1 MALLVTAEFQDTD
14 VSLAGRFLVVRTTIR
29 NRSGEPWRAGEGWN
43 TGYHLFDN
51 PTGTLVIDGDREP
64 LDLAPG
70 GERQIETRIPLPEEP
85 GDYSVYI
92 SPMQEH
98 VAWLYEKGSPFL
110 LIDVAVDDSSAPAL
124 RGWQLADKGAVARRR
139 FFRSLGSAFVLPLRQ
154 PWRNRSLIATL
165 VRRDILSRYAGSVG
179 GALWTILNPLL
190 LMLTYF
196 FVFGI
201 VLGARADNDP
211 SPTGFAFYFLAGMMP
226 WLAFSDALGR
236 APGIL
241 VEHRN
246 FIVKLVFPVDT
257 LPVNLVVTGL
267 VTEFFGILV
276 LLLGLLIARHE
287 IPLTVLYLPVL
298 IIPQVLLTAGLC
310 WFLATLGV
318 FVRDLAQING
328 YLLTIWFF
336 VTPICYPESQPEQ
349 VLPPQALRLTH
360 MNPIYVLVHNYR
372 RVMLDSAAPE
382 WGPVLWTTA
391 ASLVLFFGGYA
402 WFHKLRR
409 SFADLI

>member
-1 MALLVTAEFQDTD
+1 MALFVTAEFQDTD

-29 NRSGEPWRAGEGWN
+29 NRSNAPWRAGEGWN

-51 PTGTLVIDGDREP
+51 PTGTLVIDGERAP
-64 LDLAPG
+64 LDLPPG
-70 GERQIETRIPLPEEP
+70 GEKQIETRIPLPQEP
-85 GDYSVYI
+85 GDYSVYV

-98 VAWLYEKGSPFL
+98 VAWLYEKGSPFI

-124 RGWQLADKGAVARRR
+124 RRWQLADQGALARRR
-139 FFRSLGSAFVLPLRQ
+139 FLRGFGSAFALPLRQ
-154 PWRNRSLIATL
+154 PWRNRSLIGTL
-165 VRRDILSRYAGSVG
+165 VRRDIMSRYAGSLA

-201 VLGARADNDP
+201 VLQARADNDP
-211 SPTGFAFYFLAGMMP
+211 TVTGFAFYFLTGMMP
-226 WLAFSDALGR
+226 WLAFSDAVAR

-246 FIVKLVFPVDT
+246 FIRKLVFPVEI
-257 LPVNLVVTGL
+257 LPVNLVATGL
-267 VTEFFGILV
+267 VTEFFGIVVLV
-276 LLLGLLIARHE
+276 VALLIGKGHV
-287 IPLTVLYLPVL
+287 PLTALYLPVV
-298 IIPQVLLTAGLC
+298 IVPQVLLTAGFC
-310 WFLATLGV
+310 WFLAALGV
-318 FVRDLAQING
+318 FVRDLSQING

-336 VTPICYPESQPEQ
+336 VTPICYSESQQEH
-349 VLPPQALRLTH
+349 VLSPQMLRLSH
-360 MNPIYVLVHNYR
+360 LNPVYVLVRNYR
-372 RVMLDSAAPE
+372 RILLEAAAPD
-382 WGPVLWTTA
+382 WTPLLLTTA
-391 ASLVLFFGGYA
+391 VSVVIFLAGHA